1 MGTLYKV
8 AEGGAYRGH
17 VGLRIILIDQLRS
30 AKHDRTRNQLPRK
43 VLTTGFPCVSAQAGP
58 LTVGTHHSN
67 VTLTT
72 YEGLSKKKLLVYILG
87 L

>member
-30 AKHDRTRNQLPRK
+30 AKHDRTRNQLSRK

-58 LTVGTHHSN
+58 LTAVDTVFPEKSGK
-67 VTLTT
+67 
-72 YEGLSKKKLLVYILG
+72 SKIFVDIFKIL
-87 L
+87 